1 MNHGKND
8 EAKSRGRPKIGHMR
22 VALKTEKFQDHP
34 TLTWKFLLLPNRR
47 LTYYTLN
54 VTPSI
59 HSFRLVA
66 AYSESLATD
75 VRGAAARRS

>member
-8 EAKSRGRPKIGHMR
+8 EARSGGRPKMGHVR

-34 TLTWKFLLLPNRR
+34 KLTWKFLLLPNRG

-59 HSFRLVA
+59 HSFHPVA